1 MEDVASNFQPS
12 SRSYFTP
19 LLISMAGIVSTTL
32 AVIAYH
38 FIVTKF
44 CLRHRHRQRQRILE
58 AFSNFSPQ
66 SNPNNNQTGVD
77 EKVLSSIPILSY
89 STKDGLTGLD
99 QSECVIC
106 LGELEDGDMVRLLP
120 NCKHVFHNPCIDKW
134 FLAHTNC
141 PVCRAP
147 IAAPIKTVEP
157 LPTDQETRDQEV
169 RDEASS
175 VECSNS
181 NSNSNSSPQSHEEER
196 GLLSNNA
203 TTVQLPKSGLLRNC
217 VSLVLSPIEGSNKQ
231 KRFVNGLERSLSLDL
246 SHILINV
253 QRECGDDHKPSSSS
267 SPSSPSSSSSPLA
280 KAVLVECG
288 SFRERSFRQ
297 FDRMSTVLIR
307 SLSQL
312 RVGQSSST
320 TANGHEILPC

>member
-1 MEDVASNFQPS
+1 MEAVGSTFHPS
-12 SRSYFTP
+12 SGSYFTP

-38 FIVTKF
+38 FIVVRF
-44 CLRHRHRQRQRILE
+44 CLRHRQRQRQRILE
-58 AFSNFSPQ
+58 AFSNLSPQ
-66 SNPNNNQTGVD
+66 PNPNNNQIGVD

-89 STKDGLTGLD
+89 STKDKLIGLD

-120 NCKHVFHNPCIDKW
+120 NCKHVFHNPCIEKW

-147 IAAPIKTVEP
+147 IATPITTVEP

-169 RDEASS
+169 RDEANS

-181 NSNSNSSPQSHEEER
+181 NLNSSPHSDEQER
-196 GLLSNNA
+196 GLLINNT
-203 TTVQLPKSGLLRNC
+203 TTVQLPKPNGLLRNC
-217 VSLVLSPIEGSNKQ
+217 VSLVLLPIEGSNKHQ
-231 KRFVNGLERSLSLDL
+231 RFVNGLERSLSLDL
-246 SHILINV
+246 SHILINI
-253 QRECGDDHKPSSSS
+253 QRECDDDHKPSSSS
-267 SPSSPSSSSSPLA
+267 SSSSSSPHT

-288 SFRERSFRQ
+288 SFSERSFRQ

-312 RVGQSSST
+312 RVGQSSSM
-320 TANGHEILPC
+320 ANGHGILPC

>member
-1 MEDVASNFQPS
+1 MEDIASNFRPS
-12 SRSYFTP
+12 SGSYFTP
-19 LLISMAGIVSTTL
+19 LLISLAGIVSTTL

-38 FIVTKF
+38 FIVVKF
-44 CLRHRHRQRQRILE
+44 CMRHRQRQRQRILE
-58 AFSNFSPQ
+58 VFSNLSPQ
-66 SNPNNNQTGVD
+66 ANLNINNLNGVD

-89 STKDGLTGLD
+89 STKDGQIGLH

-134 FLAHTNC
+134 FLQHTNC

-147 IAAPIKTVEP
+147 IAAPVKYVEP
-157 LPTDQETRDQEV
+157 LPADQETQDQEV
-169 RDEASS
+169 RDPFSS
-175 VECSNS
+175 IECPNSTSNLIL
-181 NSNSNSSPQSHEEER
+181 SPNSHEELR
-196 GLLSNNA
+196 GLLS
-203 TTVQLPKSGLLRNC
+203 VQLPKPNHLLRNC
-217 VSLVLSPIEGSNKQ
+217 VSLVLLPIEGSNKQ
-231 KRFVNGLERSLSLDL
+231 QRFVNGLERSLSLDL

-253 QRECGDDHKPSSSS
+253 QRECDDQKPSSSS
-267 SPSSPSSSSSPLA
+267 SSPPPPHNS

-288 SFRERSFRQ
+288 SFRERSLRQ

-312 RVGQSSST
+312 RVGQSSSM
-320 TANGHEILPC
+320 ANGREILPC